1 MKLNVLK
8 KFLKLTEGEKK
19 AITTISQ
26 IAQKKKVKAY
36 IVGGF
41 ARDML
46 LERPNFDIDCVV
58 EEKAFEIAEELSKK
72 FKRKAK
78 KVIFNKKFHTAKVIF
93 ENFCLDLATMR
104 KEFYP
109 FSGALPQVKP
119 SQLSDDIKRRDFT
132 INAIYISIN
141 KENFCQII
149 TPQFYRDLKNKVIR
163 VFHKKSFEDD
173 PTRILRAL
181 RFSARFDFRIEGGTE
196 DLLKKAVRKNLL
208 EKISAQRLRKEFFLM
223 FEEPQPHKNIRK
235 LFEYKLNKFLLP
247 FAKFEK
253 TLKNLEFA
261 CEIWEKYFLY
271 FQENFSK
278 PLFYLL
284 VIFHE
289 LPLER
294 RKLIR
299 EKLVLQKKEI
309 KNFLFEDGI
318 IRKIKTGLKKEKK
331 NWLILLDNFNEEFFL
346 FTVFLCEKCKKNSKF
361 IFDYYFSQKF
371 KKPHHTVSELAR
383 MGFGQNAEKIYKKLL
398 EKRKLSEIKTKDEEF
413 AFLKSCLERGRQ
425 NL

>member
-1 MKLNVLK
+1 MKLNVFK

-19 AITTISQ
+19 AIRTISQ
-26 IAQKKKVKAY
+26 ITQKKKVKAY

-58 EEKAFEIAEELSKK
+58 EGNALEVAGEFSKK
-72 FKRKAK
+72 FKKKVK
-78 KVIFNKKFHTAKVIF
+78 KVILNKKFHTAKLIL
-93 ENFCLDLATMR
+93 ENFCLDFATMR

-109 FSGALPQVKP
+109 FSGALPEVKP

-141 KENFCQII
+141 KENFCEII
-149 TPQFYRDLKNKVIR
+149 TPQFYRDLKNKIIR
-163 VFHKKSFEDD
+163 IFHKKSFEDD

-181 RFSARFDFRIEGGTE
+181 RFSARFDFKIERETE
-196 DLLKKAVRKNLL
+196 ILLKKAIRENFL
-208 EKISAQRLRKEFFLM
+208 EKISSQRLRKEFFLI
-223 FEEPQPHKNIRK
+223 FEEPHPHKNIHK

-247 FAKFEK
+247 FVEF
-253 TLKNLEFA
+253 KNLMKNLVFA
-261 CEIWEKYFLY
+261 SEIWEKYFLY

-289 LPLER
+289 IPLEK
-294 RKLIR
+294 RKLIK
-299 EKLVLQKKEI
+299 EKFLLQKKEI
-309 KNFLFEDGI
+309 KNFLFEEKI
-318 IRKIKTGLKKEKK
+318 IKEIKTELKKEKR
-331 NWLILLDNFNEEFFL
+331 NWLILLDNFSEEFFL

-371 KKPHHTVSELAR
+371 KKPFHTVSELAR
-383 MGFGQNAEKIYKKLL
+383 MGFGKNSGNIYKKLL
-398 EKRKLSEIKTKDEEF
+398 EKRKLGEIKSKNEEF
-413 AFLKSCLERGRQ
+413 TFLKYCLEREKQ